1 MKRHACS
8 HSHGLSLVELLV
20 ALSLAAMMLAPLAAL
35 MRNMAAASATAAD
48 RTALA
53 RDADFALSRIAA
65 AVRATPATLLAAPA
79 NGGTDDSGNWF
90 NVEFKWENGQ
100 LMQKNPDGVL
110 ADNVTNFA
118 ITAPYVETGQQLVQV
133 SLTLARND
141 VAITSGLTLRLGGM
155 R

>member
-1 MKRHACS
+1 MNRHA
-8 HSHGLSLVELLV
+8 HSRSRGLSLVELLA
-20 ALSLAAMMLAPLAAL
+20 ALALAAIMLAPLAAL
-35 MRNMAAASATAAD
+35 TRNMAAASAAAAD

-65 AVRATPATLLAAPA
+65 TVRATPPTLLAP
-79 NGGTDDSGNWF
+79 NGGTDDSGSWF

-110 ADNVTNFA
+110 ADNVTNFS

>member
-1 MKRHACS
+1 MNRHPFS
-8 HSHGLSLVELLV
+8 RSRGLSLVELLL
-20 ALSLAAMMLAPLAAL
+20 ALALAAMMLAPLAAMML
-35 MRNMAAASATAAD
+35 NMATASAAAAD

-53 RDADFALSRIAA
+53 RDADFALTRIAA
-65 AVRATPATLLAAPA
+65 AVRATPATLLTPPA
-79 NGGTDDSGNWF
+79 NGGTDDSNNWF
-90 NVEFKWENGQ
+90 DVEFKWENGQ
-100 LMQKNPDGVL
+100 LMQKHPDGVL

-118 ITAPYVETGQQLVQV
+118 ITAPYVEAGQQLVQV